1 MIRSVVLLL
10 AAVVLAAAVSGC
22 GPSGGA
28 STAARAFAESL
39 ADSAYSDAWELITP
53 ESRSWYDSTVT
64 VLHIFGWTES
74 GPAVIQLAGEMT
86 EEEFNSLTGEALFTR
101 MVAAAPEVHNLST
114 SVKSVSYPDTT
125 VGVVVMRTDDGL
137 QEIVV
142 RKVDG
147 SWLVDL
153 TSLTPPVMEGE

>member
-1 MIRSVVLLL
+1 MTRAVILLL
-10 AAVVLAAAVSGC
+10 AAVVLATTVTGC

-28 STAARAFAESL
+28 STAARTFAESL
-39 ADSAYSDAWELITP
+39 ADSSYSEAWELITP

-64 VLHIFGWTES
+64 VLQRFGWTES

-86 EEEFNSLTGEALFTR
+86 EEEFDALTGEALFTR